1 MHSLL
6 LFIRKHW
13 FIVLFLLLE
22 TVSLLLVANSY
33 SYHRS
38 LTFNTVNDFTGG
50 LFSTYSNI
58 TDYFAL
64 KKANEY
70 LSKKNADLLNQQASS
85 FLSTDTGFIYHDTL
99 YKYIAAHVISIS
111 INHPANY
118 IMIDKGS
125 LHGIKKE
132 MSVVSNRGVAGI
144 VIGVSK
150 HYSLVMSMLHHNSII
165 SGRIKKNNLLVT
177 IIWDTDDYRFGKIL
191 DIPSHVKLN
200 KGDTIV
206 TSGISMIFP
215 EGINIG
221 TVEECEENS
230 NLDFIE
236 GTLRYAT
243 DFKSLQNVYV
253 INNLMKEEQQK
264 LLNEKDE

>member
-13 FIVLFLLLE
+13 FVVLFLLLE
-22 TVSLLLVANSY
+22 TGSLLLVANSY

-58 TDYFAL
+58 TDYFTL
-64 KKANEY
+64 KEANES
-70 LSKKNADLLNQQASS
+70 LSKKNADLLNQQTSS
-85 FLSTDTGFIYHDTL
+85 FLSTDTGFVYHDTL
-99 YKYIAAHVISIS
+99 YKYISAHVISIS
-111 INHPANY
+111 TNHPANY

-132 MSVVSNRGVAGI
+132 MGVISNRGVAGI

-165 SGRIKKNNLLVT
+165 SGRIKKNNQLVS
-177 IIWDTDDYRFGKIL
+177 IIWDTGDYRFGKII
-191 DIPSHVKLN
+191 DIPSHIELN
-200 KGDTIV
+200 KGDTIA

-215 EGINIG
+215 EGIDIG
-221 TVEECEENS
+221 TVEDYKENS
-230 NLDFIE
+230 NMDFME

-243 DFKSLQNVYV
+243 DFNSLQNVYV
-253 INNLMKEEQQK
+253 IKNLMKEEQQS
-264 LLNEKDE
+264 LLNQENE